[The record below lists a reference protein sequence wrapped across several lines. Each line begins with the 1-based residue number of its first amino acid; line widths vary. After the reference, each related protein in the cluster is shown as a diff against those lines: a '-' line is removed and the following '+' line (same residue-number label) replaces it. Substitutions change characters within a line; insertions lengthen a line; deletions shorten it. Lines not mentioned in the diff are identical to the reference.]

1 MQKRLCK
8 LPQAGGLF
16 KRRGEVYLIFCVLH
30 EVPVFSSPTIQP
42 HYILKYSYVEDILT
56 KRAPHRA
63 AHISLAQEFKRD
75 GRIIMGGA
83 LADLTGATV
92 IFRSKEDIENFIK
105 QDPYFNNGLVT
116 NHETAEWSV
125 VV

>member
-1 MQKRLCK
+1 MSW
-8 LPQAGGLF
+8 F
-16 KRRGEVYLIFCVLH
+16 LH
-30 EVPVFSSPTIQP
+30 KVPVFSSPTIQP
-42 HYILKYSYVEDILT
+42 HYILQYSYVEDILT

-92 IFRSKEDIENFIK
+92 IFRSKEDIETFIK

-116 NHETAEWSV
+116 NHEIAEWSV

>member
-1 MQKRLCK
+1 MHIVLIRIDCMQKR
-8 LPQAGGLF
+8 
-16 KRRGEVYLIFCVLH
+16 VINSWSLH
-30 EVPVFSSPTIQP
+30 EVLVFSSPTIKP
-42 HYILKYSYVEDILT
+42 HYILKYSYVEDILN

-63 AHISLAQEFKRD
+63 AHISLAQEYKRD

-92 IFRSKEDIENFIK
+92 IFRSKEDIETFIR

-116 NHETAEWSV
+116 DHQVAEWSV